1 MNKKLDR
8 VMPPVCPQCGKPM
21 INAIDSK
28 TKKISKYLWRTN
40 CGHSKN
46 LILSIG

>member
-28 TKKISKYLWRTN
+28 TKKKSEYLWKTK
-40 CGHSKN
+40 CGH
-46 LILSIG
+46 LEEQRLSIG